1 MVADPYLLKAGSWLA
16 IAGGVL
22 LVLTV
27 LAFVLGWGVR
37 FRLVGVSSFTLL
49 LAAGCGA
56 FAISYSPRSS
66 IEGALVVP
74 VVFDNG
80 SNLVVASAPADFPLR
95 QPAPALSRWPA
106 ICAAA
111 DATAA
116 MAWCMCGCVSCRP
129 RAMAAAS
136 PPCWRK
142 PPKTFAAARWSWSH
156 LRRVGPRTDTV
167 KAPKVFSDD

>member
-1 MVADPYLLKAGSWLA
+1 MVADPLLLKAGSWLA

-27 LAFVLGWGVR
+27 LAFVMGWGVR

-80 SNLVVASAPADFPLR
+80 SNLVVAAAGADFPLEAAGPSAE
-95 QPAPALSRWPA
+95 QVASEVAVQQAPLVVWGLPSTVGR
-106 ICAAA
+106 
-111 DATAA
+111 
-116 MAWCMCGCVSCRP
+116 G
-129 RAMAAAS
+129 
-136 PPCWRK
+136 
-142 PPKTFAAARWSWSH
+142 
-156 LRRVGPRTDTV
+156 RVGYASLEAEGVQKPV
-167 KAPKVFSDD
+167 YLKVVEVLRV

>member
-1 MVADPYLLKAGSWLA
+1 MVADPLLLKAGSWLA

-27 LAFVLGWGVR
+27 LAFVLGWGLR

-80 SNLVVASAPADFPLR
+80 SNLVVAAAPADFPLEAA
-95 QPAPALSRWPA
+95 APALS
-106 ICAAA
+106 
-111 DATAA
+111 
-116 MAWCMCGCVSCRP
+116 
-129 RAMAAAS
+129 
-136 PPCWRK
+136 K
-142 PPKTFAAARWSWSH
+142 
-156 LRRVGPRTDTV
+156 
-167 KAPKVFSDD
+167 

>member
-1 MVADPYLLKAGSWLA
+1 MVADPLLLKAGSWLA

-27 LAFVLGWGVR
+27 LAFVLGWGLR

-66 IEGALVVP
+66 IEGLVVP

-80 SNLVVASAPADFPLR
+80 SNLVVAAAPADFPKR
-95 QPAPALSRWPA
+95 PAPALSKCQQSPRRRPQQQRWLG
-106 ICAAA
+106 
-111 DATAA
+111 
-116 MAWCMCGCVSCRP
+116 MCGCASCKP
-129 RAMAAAS
+129 KATAAAS
-136 PPCWRK
+136 PPCWPK
-142 PPKTFAAARWSWSH
+142 PPKTCAAAR
-156 LRRVGPRTDTV
+156 
-167 KAPKVFSDD
+167 

>member
-1 MVADPYLLKAGSWLA
+1 MVADPLLLKAGSWLA

-27 LAFVLGWGVR
+27 LAFVMGWGLR

-80 SNLVVASAPADFPLR
+80 SNLVVAAAPADFPLEAAGPSAEQVASNLRGGGRNSNDGLVHVRLR
-95 QPAPALSRWPA
+95 QLQSQSNGSSKPTVLAEATKDLRSGEVTLVSPA
-106 ICAAA
+106 
-111 DATAA
+111 T
-116 MAWCMCGCVSCRP
+116 G
-129 RAMAAAS
+129 
-136 PPCWRK
+136 
-142 PPKTFAAARWSWSH
+142 
-156 LRRVGPRTDTV
+156 RTRN
-167 KAPKVFSDD
+167 